1 MSKHSIREDKTCS
14 NCLSTVE
21 QRFCPNCGQENI
33 ETRQSFKH
41 LFTHFFEDLTHY
53 DNAFWKTIKYLL
65 FNPAKLTTEY
75 LSGKRLYFVPPVRL
89 YLFISFITFLAPSL
103 LPETD
108 HEVNDEMKIEINED
122 KKETFKNANN
132 GKPYSVLGSQKY
144 SSVHQMD
151 SIQKTLPEEE
161 RMGTIEHR
169 IVKNAM
175 TLVEKN
181 TKEEIKEKFIGS
193 LVHNLPKAIFIYLP
207 IFGFWLW
214 VFHNKKRWIFFD
226 HSIFTLHYIGFL
238 LLTFTINSIIDH
250 GISLIPNPYIH
261 EITSTLFSF
270 ATSIWAFIYFY
281 KAHQKMYGEARLVSN
296 IKSTLLFVINFI
308 FIALILSV
316 LVLYTLFNLYK

>member
-14 NCLSTVE
+14 NCFSEVE

-65 FNPAKLTTEY
+65 FKPAKLTTEY

-89 YLFISFITFLAPSL
+89 YLFISFITFLIPSL

-108 HEVNDEMKIEINED
+108 QEVSDGKKIEVKEE
-122 KKETFKNANN
+122 KKEALKNDNNVKTF
-132 GKPYSVLGSQKY
+132 SVLGAQKY
-144 SSVHQMD
+144 SSIHEMD
-151 SIQKTLPEEE
+151 SIQKTLPKEQ
-161 RMGTIEHR
+161 RMGIIQHW
-169 IVKNAM
+169 
-175 TLVEKN
+175 LVENAITLNQTK
-181 TKEEIKEKFIGS
+181 TKEEIKEKFGES

-214 VFHNKKRWIFFD
+214 IFHNKKRWLFFD

-238 LLTFTINSIIDH
+238 LLSFTIYSIMEY
-250 GISLIPNPYIH
+250 GISLIPNTDIS
-261 EITSTLFSF
+261 EIISILNSF
-270 ATSIWAFIYFY
+270 ATSIWAIMYFY
-281 KAHQKMYGEARLVSN
+281 KAHQIMYGETRLVSN
-296 IKSTLLFVINFI
+296 TKSTLLFVINCVFI
-308 FIALILSV
+308 TLILS
-316 LVLYTLFNLYK
+316 LLALYTLFHLS